1 MKRQTLLRQL
11 ASANTQLA
19 EALDMVEEA
28 ERRAQQPVEEKSK
41 TSYDFFGILIG
52 IGIAGAGIWGMFTY
66 V

>member
-11 ASANTQLA
+11 ASVHTQLA
-19 EALDMVEEA
+19 EALDRAEAA

-41 TSYDFFGILIG
+41 TSYDFLGILIALG
-52 IGIAGAGIWGMFTY
+52 VAGAGVWGMLTY

>member
-19 EALDMVEEA
+19 EALDRAEAA

-41 TSYDFFGILIG
+41 TSYDFLGILIALG
-52 IGIAGAGIWGMFTY
+52 VAGAGVWGMLTY

>member
-1 MKRQTLLRQL
+1 MKKQTLLRQL
-11 ASANTQLA
+11 ASVHTQLA
-19 EALDMVEEA
+19 EALDRAEEA

-41 TSYDFFGILIG
+41 TSYDFFGVLIG

>member
-1 MKRQTLLRQL
+1 MKKQTLLRQL
-11 ASANTQLA
+11 ASVHTQLA
-19 EALDMVEEA
+19 VDRAEEA